1 MGRCGGECFV
11 LIDCEVAM
19 RPIKFTCLQDG
30 DLCLRHLD
38 DRPDYATQRTAKE
51 YRVENL
57 KDFLADMKS
66 GQALYLHNGEEL
78 LVA

>member
-1 MGRCGGECFV
+1 MGRCGAERFV

-19 RPIKFTCLQDG
+19 RPIKFTFLQGG
-30 DLCLRHLD
+30 DLSLRYLND
-38 DRPDYATQRTAKE
+38 SPDYATQGTGKE

-57 KDFLADMKS
+57 KDFLTDMKS
-66 GQALYLHNGEEL
+66 GQALYLHNAEEL